1 MKKLLAL
8 VLALVMSMSLVTISN
23 AAFKDADT
31 IDNKEAVDVMN
42 ALGVLEGDENQNFN
56 AKDNLT
62 RAQAAK
68 IICVMLLGKTA
79 ADGLNLKANFSDVS
93 GWAESYIAYCASQG
107 IVAGVG
113 DGKFDPNGKLT
124 GYQFAKMLLVALGYK
139 ADVEGMIGTD
149 WQVNVAKLAL
159 NTGLSK
165 DIDVALSNVITR
177 DQAAKMAFNALTA
190 DMVKY
195 SGGVNVSTGDG
206 TKVTVDSTRSK
217 VEGPSAAGDNYN
229 NAVDNVMQFCEQ
241 YFPKLKKDT
250 GVSTDDFN
258 RPATKWSYNSKTVGT
273 YANIKPMATWTT
285 GIQDITEGD
294 LYKALNFSSN
304 GNVAIYENGVQ
315 NGTTDVNKGVS
326 DKNLAGYKGATIEA
340 YDTNDDGKGDEL
352 VISYPY
358 LAQVTKVTEAT
369 KSADRKV
376 TLKVWNSDDGA
387 VITGVTYETEKFA
400 KDDYVLVYAGD
411 KMTATEAWNATSMT
425 ADILKVEAVETVSG
439 KITSVSGTNGSAVT
453 ALTVNGTK
461 YTLAGDKMA
470 TNGLNDN
477 QLVKAA
483 NYSFKS
489 ETTLIL
495 ANGYVIG
502 VKGASAVGANIE
514 NIVYVTKA
522 AYSSTDSYGETSY
535 KVETVKLDGT
545 VEIVENYGWYNS
557 STSARVPAN
566 TVYASATSAPSAIAA
581 GFYTKDYDS
590 ATKSYKFTAVVGY
603 ASIDDD
609 NKYGTTTLSATAD
622 MKADTKSVAVTGATK
637 AYVTADSTLMFVDGT
652 GSKLT
657 VTVNNGPMKQ
667 NIASGSTVLVSKDKD
682 NNYVVEALIVATK
695 KVDVSAA
702 TVYVKSGATGSTAD
716 GTTYDMYDIA
726 TGEKTTIVSAN
737 ASSVNG
743 YVTYSVDADGVYT
756 LTAVGAGAATN
767 KDGKYALTDS
777 VTKFGTTLSEG
788 NLADCEAKDAV
799 ILNVTGSSDND
810 NLTLD
815 DIAKATSLTA
825 VALVKDEAV
834 ISIAVTAITKA
845 V

>member
-23 AAFKDADT
+23 AAFKDADK
-31 IDNKEAVDVMN
+31 ISNKEAVDVMN

-113 DGKFDPNGKLT
+113 DGRFDPNGKLT

-229 NAVDNVMQFCEQ
+229 NDIDNVMQFCEQ

-304 GNVAIYENGVQ
+304 GTVAIFENGVQ
-315 NGTTDVNKGVS
+315 NGTTDVNKGDS
-326 DKNLAGYKGATIEA
+326 GKNLAGYKGATIEA

-376 TLKVWNSDDGA
+376 TLKVWNDDGGA
-387 VITGVTYETEKFA
+387 VITDVTYETEKFA

-411 KMTATEAWNATSMT
+411 KMATTEAWNATQMS
-425 ADILKVEAVETVSG
+425 ADILKVEAAETVSG
-439 KITSVSGTNGSAVT
+439 KVSSVSGTNGSGVT
-453 ALTVNGTK
+453 ALTVGGTK

-470 TNGLNDN
+470 TNGLTDSDK
-477 QLVKAA
+477 LVKAS
-483 NYSFKS
+483 SFGFK
-489 ETTLIL
+489 TTYTLYL
-495 ANGYVIG
+495 SNGYVM
-502 VKGASAVGANIE
+502 GAEGESVATDIA
-514 NIVYVTKA
+514 NIVYVTDA
-522 AYSSTDSYGETSY
+522 AFEQTDSYGTKTY
-535 KVETVKLDGT
+535 YVQVVNLDGT
-545 VEIVENYGWYNS
+545 VENVKISNQSG
-557 STSARVPAN
+557 AN
-566 TVYASATSAPSAIAA
+566 AGKDNRGTPEAFAA
-581 GFYTKDYDS
+581 GFYTKTANASDSKKYD
-590 ATKSYKFTAVVGY
+590 FVPVGAY
-603 ASIDDD
+603 SRINNTSIY
-609 NKYGTTTLSATAD
+609 YGTTTTNGAQT
-622 MKADTKSVAVTGATK
+622 MKTDTTKLNLTGASK
-637 AYVTADSTLMFVDGT
+637 GYVSDTTRVIFVDGSKADLTVSMATGAIKQSIAT
-652 GSKLT
+652 GSK
-657 VTVNNGPMKQ
+657 
-667 NIASGSTVLVSKDKD
+667 VLVSKDD
-682 NNYVVEALIVATK
+682 DGNYDIEAIIVGAK
-695 KVDVSAA
+695 KVSVSDEVVYIDN
-702 TVYVKSGATGSTAD
+702 TVKGSNEN
-716 GTTYDMYDIA
+716 GTEYNMYNIE
-726 TGEKTTIVSAN
+726 TGEKTVITA
-737 ASSVNG
+737 ASGLTVNG
-743 YVTYSVDADGVYT
+743 FATYSIDEDGVYSF
-756 LTAVGAGAATN
+756 TAVGNPNADNA
-767 KDGKYALTDS
+767 DGIHVLTAALT
-777 VTKFGTTLSEG
+777 KKGTLISEDDDNDC
-788 NLADCEAKDAV
+788 NLNDIEAKNAV
-799 ILNVTGSSDND
+799 IINNTGNSDND
-810 NLTLD
+810 SLSLSD
-815 DIAKATSLTA
+815 LADATALAA
-825 VALVKDEAV
+825 VAYVDDEV
-834 ISIAVTAITKA
+834 VTCIVVTSITKA
-845 V
+845 